1 MLAQSKDKEYLARQF
16 YDVYCKAVGGKSFN
30 GDPLPSSEEF
40 FKDPSKAAQAD
51 AWRAVAEYSINPQS
65 SSNLTRCQRYY
76 PDVSYDIKGPVY
88 FVGDIHAE
96 FDRFNEE
103 LKRLERLNVI
113 TPGNLIILGDVGI
126 GFADADGVPTEILFE
141 YFCEK
146 LHHRGW
152 TVYAVRGNHDRPSC
166 WSGHLHTTVPGLPR
180 YLKDNSVVHIKGL
193 PFFVSGGAVSMDRRY
208 RTVDVDWW
216 ESEFMYVPP
225 EAMKDLEG
233 KIYGVLSHT
242 GPLPPNMIPY
252 PLDPALETDLEREE
266 IQRQR
271 ILKMKPKKWFYG
283 HFHCS
288 SNFTVGDTQCRCLD
302 IMEIQDFH
310 ESADD
315 KN

>member
-1 MLAQSKDKEYLARQF
+1 MLNQQKNKENLAHKL
-16 YDVYCKAVGGKSFN
+16 YDVYCEAVGGHAYDGKL
-30 GDPLPSSEEF
+30 LPGSKEF
-40 FKDPSKAAQAD
+40 FEDPAKEKQAN
-51 AWRAVAEYSINPQS
+51 AWRAVAEHV
-65 SSNLTRCQRYY
+65 LTPDEKQDTIKCKRYW
-76 PDVSYDIKGPVY
+76 PEPLYDIKGPVY
-88 FVGDIHAE
+88 FAGDIHAE

-126 GFADADGVPTEILFE
+126 GFTDVDGVPTEILFE

-152 TVYAVRGNHDRPSC
+152 TVYAVRGNHDRPSH
-166 WSGHLHTTVPGLPR
+166 WSGYLHTTVPGLPK
-180 YLKDNSVVHIKGL
+180 YLKDNSVVNIKGL
-193 PFFVSGGAVSMDRRY
+193 PFFVSGGAVSLDRKY
-208 RTVDVDWW
+208 RTIDVDWW

-252 PLDPALETDLEREE
+252 PIDPALETDLEREE

-288 SNFTVGDTQCRCLD
+288 SNFTLEDTQCRCLD

-310 ESADD
+310 ESAD
-315 KN
+315 